1 MGLQLAGSAI
11 EQRLE
16 QTRQIILAGIYQIN

>member
-1 MGLQLAGSAI
+1 MGLQLSGSAV

-16 QTRQIILAGIYQIN
+16 QTHQIILAGIYRIN